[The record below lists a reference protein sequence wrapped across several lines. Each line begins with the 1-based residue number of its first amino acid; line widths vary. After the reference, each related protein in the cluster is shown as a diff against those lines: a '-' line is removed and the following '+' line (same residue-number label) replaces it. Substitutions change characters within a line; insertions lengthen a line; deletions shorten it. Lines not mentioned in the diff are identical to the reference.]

1 MCDRPIKYF
10 FVICFELIVL
20 WLTNSLIS
28 MYLDITTPISV
39 FSLWDNDLNFEFLS
53 LKKFFSEMYV
63 ILLPGYSQIFHLK
76 ISFVLN

>member
-1 MCDRPIKYF
+1 MCDWPIKYF

-39 FSLWDNDLNFEFLS
+39 FSLWDNDLNFDLLS